1 MSTIIPITVKKETQL
16 QMLKI
21 KINPSLWLIK
31 MFIRTSDILV
41 KIKDCLIIKPP
52 MWYSN
57 VVIGDIVS
65 NKHPSSG

>member
-41 KIKDCLIIKPP
+41 KNQRLFNYKAP
-52 MWYSN
+52 Y
-57 VVIGDIVS
+57 VIQ
-65 NKHPSSG
+65 